1 MEKAKGVILEWLD
14 VDGGGDDDESGGDGG
29 GGRWGGGGG
38 GDESNVGGRVPDGL
52 AVRIPG
58 FHPGGP
64 GSTPGQGAR
73 PLLRPATSFACSA
86 RACQDGGDD
95 EDDERATNIHAMG
108 VGGRKRPATRP
119 NRDSNPGPSD

>member
-1 MEKAKGVILEWLD
+1 MEKTKGVILECLD
-14 VDGGGDDDESGGDGG
+14 VVSGGGDDDESGGDGGGG

-64 GSTPGQGAR
+64 GSTPGQGGGHFS
-73 PLLRPATSFACSA
+73 PIFACPSPVHA
-86 RACQDGGDD
+86 LFSFRGSVIN
-95 EDDERATNIHAMG
+95 ERHIS
-108 VGGRKRPATRP
+108 RSR
-119 NRDSNPGPSD
+119 